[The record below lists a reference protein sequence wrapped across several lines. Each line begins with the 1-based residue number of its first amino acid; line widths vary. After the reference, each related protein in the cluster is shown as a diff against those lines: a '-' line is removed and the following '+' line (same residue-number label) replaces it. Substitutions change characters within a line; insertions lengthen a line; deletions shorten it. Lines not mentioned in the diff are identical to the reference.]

1 MTWSEFQQKCNPAP
15 GSAADPNCTIRNDSY
30 DQSELFNAYTFGAG
44 SFTLRGNAPTVGMNI
59 YAPRASVELRGG
71 GHADPNFMGQMWAN
85 NIYING
91 NSNVRT
97 PRSRPSFCANHRCP
111 PPAKIPLYDMIAR
124 SFSHASGS

>member
-111 PPAKIPLYDMIAR
+111 PPAKIPL
-124 SFSHASGS
+124 